1 MFVFQGRIQQEVL
14 SIVQLVQ
21 LVNIVRPQQ
30 ILPKYLALLD
40 LFQSVEQ
47 MFALHAQLDGNVQM
61 LMGLAMRGVCL

>member
-47 MFALHAQLDGNVQM
+47 MFALHAPLDGNVQM
-61 LMGLAMRGVCL
+61 LMGLAMQGVCL